1 MAKVLECKKYCF
13 LQQLKFLLQGEQ
25 PNLLD
30 TSGVAVA
37 PSLLVR
43 VREASVSFSRC
54 FSSPSEQFGDEG
66 DSVLV
71 VAFNLFEYGTLLPS
85 KQHLQGKRG
94 IIKPFTGRR
103 GFLPASLASQL

>member
-71 VAFNLFEYGTLLPS
+71 VAFN
-85 KQHLQGKRG
+85 
-94 IIKPFTGRR
+94 
-103 GFLPASLASQL
+103 